1 MYVTGSEPGNAAERV
16 LACRTHRLVLGWR
29 EASGVAAARVGAV
42 VDDGDEGREERGG
55 GAARGAA
62 RTAKG
67 RRRDERRKGRK
78 NGRKYATVMK
88 SVR

>member
-42 VDDGDEGREERGG
+42 VDDGDEGSLYDRLDRYRGDMGG
-55 GAARGAA
+55 GTGVGEECRGEAVP
-62 RTAKG
+62 T
-67 RRRDERRKGRK
+67 RDH
-78 NGRKYATVMK
+78 
-88 SVR
+88 